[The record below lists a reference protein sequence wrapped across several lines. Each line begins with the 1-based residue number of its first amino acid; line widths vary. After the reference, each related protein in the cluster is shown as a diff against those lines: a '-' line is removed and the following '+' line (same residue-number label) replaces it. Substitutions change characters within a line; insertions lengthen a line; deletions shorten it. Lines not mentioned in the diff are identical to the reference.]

1 MDKSQCKEHARYMVT
16 LRDEKGRLRPENF
29 YVYRC
34 YDDFMVVRFLDQDAF
49 VHKLKYDDVVKVVKV
64 TDVPPEKRYLLPE
77 ALLAKDN
84 WKDKEVLHIYAT
96 SPGLGK

>member
-16 LRDEKGRLRPENF
+16 LRDEGGRLRPENL

-34 YDDFMVVRFLDQDAF
+34 YDDFMVVRFLDRDGF
-49 VHKLKYDDVVKVVKV
+49 VHKLRYGDVVKVVKV
-64 TDVPPEKRYLLPE
+64 MEVPPKKRYLLPE
-77 ALLAKDN
+77 ALLAKEQ
-84 WKDKEVLHIYAT
+84 WQDKEVLHIYAT